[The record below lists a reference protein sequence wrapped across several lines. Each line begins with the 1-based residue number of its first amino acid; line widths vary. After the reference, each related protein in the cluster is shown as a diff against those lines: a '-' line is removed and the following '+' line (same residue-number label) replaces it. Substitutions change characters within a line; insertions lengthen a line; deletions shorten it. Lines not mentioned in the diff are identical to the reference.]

1 MAHYQILTTS
11 DANDISVM
19 VNAALKKL
27 DISLNRLASD
37 AGVSQSMAHKAQHGR
52 LKRRTPN
59 VRRLELY
66 IHIAMGQRDQHD
78 VRSLDAC
85 LLRFLSAGGNIDTI
99 VAIVDAL
106 SKSLDPVRYS
116 DGLD

>member
-1 MAHYQILTTS
+1 MAHYQILTIS
-11 DANDISVM
+11 DAHDISVM

-27 DISLNRLASD
+27 GISLNRLASD

-66 IHIAMGQRDQHD
+66 IHIALGQRHQHD
-78 VRSLDAC
+78 VRLLDAS

-106 SKSLDPVRYS
+106 SKSLDPAQKS
-116 DGLD
+116 HGQE